1 MKRVTIATVS
11 TYLPS
16 YRASQETQIWF
27 MRKNYLTAQGIQRMI
42 AKGCEETQFE
52 PKSGTVVRIE
62 RALMGGRK

>member
-1 MKRVTIATVS
+1 MKHVTIATIS

-16 YRASQETQIWF
+16 YNASQEAQIWF
-27 MRKNYLTAQGIQRMI
+27 MRNAYLTAQGIQRMI
-42 AKGCEETQFE
+42 AKGCAETQFE

>member
-16 YRASQETQIWF
+16 YNASQETQIWF
-27 MRKNYLTAQGIQRMI
+27 MRNAYLTAQGIQRMI
-42 AKGCEETQFE
+42 AKGCAETQFE